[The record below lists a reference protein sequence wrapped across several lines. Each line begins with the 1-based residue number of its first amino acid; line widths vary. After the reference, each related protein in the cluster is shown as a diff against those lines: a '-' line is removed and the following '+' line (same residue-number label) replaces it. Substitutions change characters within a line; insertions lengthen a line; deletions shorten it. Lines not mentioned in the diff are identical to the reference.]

1 MNRTT
6 VLAMRWLRELVL
18 RPSFA
23 FMFTFMVAAIIIVL
37 SFLGPFSPFLDANV
51 HSKATDRSL
60 NLVLVGDETV
70 LRDSLLARALSTR
83 KEVLSVRHATT
94 LDEALASPE
103 RMDVVVV
110 IPPGAGGTIRL
121 LVSQEGLRGPLA
133 VSMVRTSLDESDPA
147 QRRRVLADEQKLVV
161 GSLQVA
167 DDYGAWEVP
176 PLLVDAVQ
184 LFLVPFLVLF
194 PAFAVAM
201 FTTNLVREEFTAR
214 TLDSLLM
221 ACPRPRILAVG
232 LAAPTVLLTAVAS
245 GTVLLLSTRMFPVL
259 GVAPLVAI
267 SGVTSLFLCGV
278 GAAVAVRTRGAETSQ
293 SAVWVATALV
303 GATVML
309 PRPLSPPRL
318 AVALGTG
325 PVPFWEVE
333 TCIVG
338 LIVVAALAWGVF
350 ERSFAGLAEG

>member
-1 MNRTT
+1 MHRTI
-6 VLAMRWLRELVL
+6 VLAWRWLRELVL

-23 FMFTFMVAAIIIVL
+23 FMFTFMVAAVIIVL
-37 SFLGPFSPFLDANV
+37 AFLGPFSPFLDARV
-51 HSKATDRSL
+51 YSKATDVSL
-60 NLVLVGDETV
+60 SIVLVGDEAA

-83 KEVLSVRHATT
+83 KEVRSVSYATT
-94 LDEALASPE
+94 LDEALASPD
-103 RMDVVVV
+103 RMDAIVV
-110 IPPGAGGTIRL
+110 IPPGVGGTIRL
-121 LVSQEGLRGPLA
+121 LVAQEGLRGPLA
-133 VSMVRTSLDESDPA
+133 VSMVQTVLAESDPP
-147 QRRRVLADEQKLVV
+147 QRRRALAEERKLVV

-167 DDYGAWEVP
+167 DDYGSWDDP
-176 PLLVDAVQ
+176 PLLIDAVQ

-201 FTTNLVREEFTAR
+201 FTTNLVREEFTTR
-214 TLDSLLM
+214 TMDSLLM
-221 ACPRPRILAVG
+221 ACPRPRILAGG

-245 GTVLLLSTRMFPVL
+245 GTVLLLSRRLFPVL

-278 GAAVAVRTRGAETSQ
+278 GAAAAVRTRGAETSQ

-325 PVPFWEVE
+325 PVPFWEVG

-338 LIVVAALAWGVF
+338 LIMVATLAWGMF